1 MFSVVETAPRKNMS
15 HVVESRSRFCSENK
29 VNDTGVNKIYH
40 VDVFGGVSS
49 KIQFSFRPAN
59 KYTDNK
65 FLCWWFVKVNN
76 NKEDSDQKSR
86 EIVVERVLGVY

>member
-1 MFSVVETAPRKNMS
+1 MS
-15 HVVESRSRFCSENK
+15 HAVESRSRFCSENK

-65 FLCWWFVKVNN
+65 FLC
-76 NKEDSDQKSR
+76 
-86 EIVVERVLGVY
+86 